1 MTPATLAQPFPERHG
16 FGLAGAAGL
25 TLAVAL
31 LSLGVGAVEIGPG
44 ETVAALLSLL
54 GLPVTVDPQLV
65 AVIAGLRLP
74 RLGLELLVGG
84 SLAFAGALMQGVL
97 RNPLADPGL
106 VGASGGAA
114 LAAVA
119 TIVLGAAWLPA
130 ALAPYAVAL
139 MAFAGA
145 LAATGL
151 TMRLARI
158 EGRVAVTALLLAGIA
173 INAMAMAGVG
183 LFIFASDDRQIRDI
197 SFWLL
202 GSVAGATPEKVLALG
217 LFAAVAA
224 LAAPMLARGLDAM
237 ILGEREAATLGV
249 RVEALK
255 RAAIVLS
262 ALVVGAAVSVSGA
275 IGFLGLVGP
284 HLARLLLGPLHRRL
298 LPGAAL
304 LGAALCV
311 GADMVA
317 RVVVQPAELP
327 IGVVTSLIGAP
338 LFLGLLAARRR
349 SAT

>member
-31 LSLGVGAVEIGPG
+31 LSLGVGAVEMGPG

-202 GSVAGATPEKVLALG
+202 GSVAGATPAKVLALG
-217 LFAAVAA
+217 AFAAIAA

-255 RAAIVLS
+255 RGAIVLS

-349 SAT
+349 GMT